1 VASAD
6 MKAVITLTADAS
18 GVSVGVS
25 KAMKSL
31 EALQQG
37 VSQIRSLAVAGILSN
52 VFRGLADGAMSELK
66 RLEDLGRSYSP
77 EGNRAANQLALAQQQ
92 SDKALGMAFG
102 PITAAIDQMKVQ
114 ALKDLTDY
122 LVANKEPIGQAMAAL
137 AGFTVGLAETTAQ
150 FLVTMG
156 QLIDWISNNTPGQI
170 AADVGTAAGQ
180 SLLGG
185 GSMALGGANMT
196 TIGLIYDVIKSK
208 LGGD

>member
-25 KAMKSL
+25 KALKNL
-31 EALQQG
+31 EALQKG

-52 VFRGLADGAMSELK
+52 VFRGLADGAMAELK

-77 EGNRAANQLALAQQQ
+77 EGNRAANQLAIAQTQ
-92 SDKALGMAFG
+92 SDKALGQAFG
-102 PITAAIDQMKVQ
+102 PISAAIDQMKVQ
-114 ALKDLTDY
+114 AIKDLTDY
-122 LVANKEPIGQAMAAL
+122 LIANKEPIGQAMAAL
-137 AGFTVGLAETTAQ
+137 AGFTVGLADVTGR

-156 QLIDWISNNTPGQI
+156 QLVDWLSNNSPAQI
-170 AADVGTAAGQ
+170 ASDAGKTVGHGITDNLFGPGGQAG
-180 SLLGG
+180 S
-185 GSMALGGANMT
+185 
-196 TIGLIYDVIKSK
+196 IGLNLIFDLLKSK

>member
-1 VASAD
+1 MASAD

-25 KAMKSL
+25 KALKSL
-31 EALQQG
+31 EALQKG

-52 VFRGLADGAMSELK
+52 VFRGLADGAMAELQ
-66 RLEDLGRSYSP
+66 RLGDLGRSYSP
-77 EGNRAANQLALAQQQ
+77 EGNRAANQLAIAQQQ
-92 SDKALGMAFG
+92 SDKALGQAFG

-122 LVANKEPIGQAMAAL
+122 LIANKEPIGQAMAAL
-137 AGFTVGLAETTAQ
+137 AGFTVGLADVTGR

-156 QLIDWISNNTPGQI
+156 ELVDWISNNTPGQI
-170 AADVGTAAGQ
+170 AADTGMVVGQGVTNNLFGPAG
-180 SLLGG
+180 SVGLNLIFDLL
-185 GSMALGGANMT
+185 
-196 TIGLIYDVIKSK
+196 KSK

>member
-1 VASAD
+1 

-37 VSQIRSLAVAGILSN
+37 VSQLRSLAVAGILAN

-77 EGNRAANQLALAQQQ
+77 EGNRAANQLAIAQTQ
-92 SDKALGMAFG
+92 SDKALGQAFG

-150 FLVTMG
+150 FLVNLG
-156 QLIDWISNNTPGQI
+156 KLVDWISNNTPGQI
-170 AADVGTAAGQ
+170 AADT
-180 SLLGG
+180 
-185 GSMALGGANMT
+185 GSAMGDSMLSMFGLSDRYMT
-196 TIGLIYDVIKSK
+196 PVNFIKDILQSK

>member
-1 VASAD
+1 

-31 EALQQG
+31 ENLQTG
-37 VSQIRSLAVAGILSN
+37 VSQLRSLAVAGMLAN

-66 RLEDLGRSYSP
+66 RLEDLGRTYSP
-77 EGNRAANQLALAQQQ
+77 EGMAAANQLAIAQQQ
-92 SDKALGMAFG
+92 SDQTLGQAFG

-114 ALKDLTDY
+114 AIKDLTDY

-137 AGFTVGLAETTAQ
+137 AGFTVGLAEMTAQ
-150 FLVTMG
+150 TLVAFG
-156 QLIDWISNNTPGQI
+156 QLVDWISNTTLEQKAKEI
-170 AADVGTAAGQ
+170 AIAGGET
-180 SLLGG
+180 LMGG
-185 GSMALGGANMT
+185 GNMALGAANIT
-196 TIGLIYDVIKSK
+196 AIGLIYDVIKSK

>member
-1 VASAD
+1 

-31 EALQQG
+31 ENLQAG
-37 VSQIRSLAVAGILSN
+37 VSQLRSLAVAGMLAN

-66 RLEDLGRSYSP
+66 RLEDLGRTYSP
-77 EGNRAANQLALAQQQ
+77 EGMAAANQLAIAQQQ
-92 SDKALGMAFG
+92 SDQTLGQAFG

-114 ALKDLTDY
+114 AIKDLTDY

-137 AGFTVGLAETTAQ
+137 AGFTVGLAEMTAQ
-150 FLVTMG
+150 TLVAFG
-156 QLIDWISNNTPGQI
+156 NLVDWISNTTLEQKAKEI
-170 AADVGTAAGQ
+170 AIAGGET
-180 SLLGG
+180 LMGG
-185 GSMALGGANMT
+185 GNMALGSANIT
-196 TIGLIYDVIKSK
+196 AIGLIYDVLKSK

>member
-1 VASAD
+1 MASAD

-37 VSQIRSLAVAGILSN
+37 VSQLRSLAVAGILSN
-52 VFRGLADGAMSELK
+52 VFRGLADGAMAELQ
-66 RLEDLGRSYSP
+66 RLGDLGRSYSP
-77 EGNRAANQLALAQQQ
+77 EGNRAANQLAIAQQQ
-92 SDKALGMAFG
+92 SDKALGQAFG

-114 ALKDLTDY
+114 AIKDLTDY

-137 AGFTVGLAETTAQ
+137 AGFTVGLADVTAR

-156 QLIDWISNNTPGQI
+156 ELVDWLSNSSPAKIIDDSGKVMGHGVTDNLFGPGGQ
-170 AADVGTAAGQ
+170 AG
-180 SLLGG
+180 S
-185 GSMALGGANMT
+185 
-196 TIGLIYDVIKSK
+196 IGLNLIFDLLKSK

>member
-31 EALQQG
+31 ENLQAG
-37 VSQIRSLAVAGILSN
+37 VSQLRSLAVAGMLAN

-66 RLEDLGRSYSP
+66 RLEDLGRTYSP
-77 EGNRAANQLALAQQQ
+77 EGMAAANQLAIAQQQ
-92 SDKALGMAFG
+92 SDQTLGQAFG

-114 ALKDLTDY
+114 AIKDLTDY

-137 AGFTVGLAETTAQ
+137 AGFTVGLAEMTAQ
-150 FLVTMG
+150 TLVAFG
-156 QLIDWISNNTPGQI
+156 QLVDWISNTTLEQKAKEI
-170 AADVGTAAGQ
+170 AIAGGET
-180 SLLGG
+180 LMGG
-185 GSMALGGANMT
+185 GNMALGSANIT
-196 TIGLIYDVIKSK
+196 AIGLIYDVIKSK

>member
-1 VASAD
+1 

-25 KAMKSL
+25 KALKSL
-31 EALQQG
+31 EALQKG

-52 VFRGLADGAMSELK
+52 VFRGLADGAMAELQ
-66 RLEDLGRSYSP
+66 RLGDLGRSYSP
-77 EGNRAANQLALAQQQ
+77 EGNRAANQLAIAQQQ
-92 SDKALGMAFG
+92 SDKALGQAFG

-122 LVANKEPIGQAMAAL
+122 LIANKEPIGQAMAAL
-137 AGFTVGLAETTAQ
+137 AGFTVGLADVTGR

-156 QLIDWISNNTPGQI
+156 ELVDWISNNTPGQI
-170 AADVGTAAGQ
+170 AADTGMVVGQGVTNNLFGPAG
-180 SLLGG
+180 SVGLNLIFDLL
-185 GSMALGGANMT
+185 
-196 TIGLIYDVIKSK
+196 KSK

>member
-1 VASAD
+1 MASAD

-31 EALQQG
+31 ENLQAG
-37 VSQIRSLAVAGILSN
+37 VSQLRSLAVAGILAN

-66 RLEDLGRSYSP
+66 RLEDLGRTYSA
-77 EGNRAANQLALAQQQ
+77 EGMGAANQLAIAQQQ
-92 SDKALGMAFG
+92 SDQTLGEAFG

-114 ALKDLTDY
+114 AIKDLTDY

-137 AGFTVGLAETTAQ
+137 AGFTVGLAETTAE
-150 FLVTMG
+150 FLVALG
-156 QLIDWISNNTPGQI
+156 KLVDWVSNSTPGEI
-170 AADVGTAAGQ
+170 AADVGTAAGE
-180 SLLGG
+180 SFLGG
-185 GSMALGGANMT
+185 GNMALGSANIT
-196 TIGLIYDVIKSK
+196 AIGLIYDVIKSK

>member
-1 VASAD
+1 MANAD

-37 VSQIRSLAVAGILSN
+37 VSQLRSLAVAGILAN

-77 EGNRAANQLALAQQQ
+77 EGNRAANQLAIAQQQ
-92 SDKALGMAFG
+92 SDKALGQAFG

>member
-1 VASAD
+1 MASAD

-31 EALQQG
+31 ENLQAG
-37 VSQIRSLAVAGILSN
+37 VSQLRSLAVAGMLAN

-66 RLEDLGRSYSP
+66 RLEDLGRTYSP
-77 EGNRAANQLALAQQQ
+77 EGMAAANQLAIAQQQ
-92 SDKALGMAFG
+92 SDQTLGQAFG

-114 ALKDLTDY
+114 AIKDLTDY

-137 AGFTVGLAETTAQ
+137 AGFTVGLAEMTAQ
-150 FLVTMG
+150 TLVAFG
-156 QLIDWISNNTPGQI
+156 QLVDWISNTTLEQKAKEI
-170 AADVGTAAGQ
+170 AIAGGET
-180 SLLGG
+180 LMGG
-185 GSMALGGANMT
+185 GNMALGSANIT
-196 TIGLIYDVIKSK
+196 AIGLIYDVIKSK

>member
-1 VASAD
+1 

-31 EALQQG
+31 ENLQAG
-37 VSQIRSLAVAGILSN
+37 VSQLRSLAVAGMLAN

-66 RLEDLGRSYSP
+66 RLEDLGRTYSP
-77 EGNRAANQLALAQQQ
+77 EGMAAANQLAIAQQQ
-92 SDKALGMAFG
+92 SDQTLGQAFG

-114 ALKDLTDY
+114 AIKDLTDY

-137 AGFTVGLAETTAQ
+137 AGFTVGLAEMTAQ
-150 FLVTMG
+150 TLVAFG
-156 QLIDWISNNTPGQI
+156 QLVDWISNTTLEQKAKEI
-170 AADVGTAAGQ
+170 AIAGGET
-180 SLLGG
+180 LMGG
-185 GSMALGGANMT
+185 GNMALGSANIT
-196 TIGLIYDVIKSK
+196 AIGLIYDVIKSK

>member
-6 MKAVITLTADAS
+6 MKAVITLTTDAS

-31 EALQQG
+31 ENLQAG
-37 VSQIRSLAVAGILSN
+37 VSQLRSLAVAGMLAN

-66 RLEDLGRSYSP
+66 RLEDLGRTYSP
-77 EGNRAANQLALAQQQ
+77 EGMAAANQLAIAQQQ
-92 SDKALGMAFG
+92 SDQTLGQAFG

-114 ALKDLTDY
+114 AIKDLTDY

-137 AGFTVGLAETTAQ
+137 AGFTVGLAKMTAQ
-150 FLVTMG
+150 TLVAFG
-156 QLIDWISNNTPGQI
+156 QLVDWISNTTLEQKAKEI
-170 AADVGTAAGQ
+170 AIAGGET
-180 SLLGG
+180 LMGG
-185 GSMALGGANMT
+185 GNMALGSANIT
-196 TIGLIYDVIKSK
+196 AIGLIYDVIKSK

>member
-1 VASAD
+1 MASAD

-92 SDKALGMAFG
+92 SDKALGLAFG

>member
-31 EALQQG
+31 ENLQAG
-37 VSQIRSLAVAGILSN
+37 VSQLRSLAVAGMLAN

-66 RLEDLGRSYSP
+66 RLEDLGRTYSP
-77 EGNRAANQLALAQQQ
+77 EGMAAANQLAIAQQQ
-92 SDKALGMAFG
+92 SDQTLGQAFG

-114 ALKDLTDY
+114 AIKDLTDY

-137 AGFTVGLAETTAQ
+137 AGFTVGLAEMTAQ
-150 FLVTMG
+150 TLVAFG
-156 QLIDWISNNTPGQI
+156 NLVDWISNTTLEQKAKEI
-170 AADVGTAAGQ
+170 AIAGGET
-180 SLLGG
+180 LMGG
-185 GSMALGGANMT
+185 GNMALGSANIT
-196 TIGLIYDVIKSK
+196 AIGLIYDVLKSK

>member
-1 VASAD
+1 MASAD

-31 EALQQG
+31 ENLQAG
-37 VSQIRSLAVAGILSN
+37 VSQLRSLAVAGILAN

-66 RLEDLGRSYSP
+66 RLEDLGRTYSA
-77 EGNRAANQLALAQQQ
+77 EGMGAANQLAIAQQQ
-92 SDKALGMAFG
+92 SDQTLGQAFG

-114 ALKDLTDY
+114 AIKDLTDY

-137 AGFTVGLAETTAQ
+137 AGFTVGLADATAEV
-150 FLVTMG
+150 LVAFGKFADWVSNSTPEQMAFDAA
-156 QLIDWISNNTPGQI
+156 QLGVGGLNN
-170 AADVGTAAGQ
+170 AMV
-180 SLLGG
+180 GG
-185 GSMALGGANMT
+185 GWQGIDVQINL
-196 TIGLIYDVIKSK
+196 LYDVIKSK

>member
-1 VASAD
+1 MANAD

-31 EALQQG
+31 EALQKG

-52 VFRGLADGAMSELK
+52 VFRGLADGAMAELK

-77 EGNRAANQLALAQQQ
+77 EGNRAANQLAIAQQQ
-92 SDKALGMAFG
+92 SDKALGQAFG

-150 FLVTMG
+150 FLVNLG
-156 QLIDWISNNTPGQI
+156 KLIDWISNNTPGQI
-170 AADVGTAAGQ
+170 AADT
-180 SLLGG
+180 
-185 GSMALGGANMT
+185 GSAMGDSALSMFGLSDRYMT
-196 TIGLIYDVIKSK
+196 PVNFIKDILQSK

>member
-1 VASAD
+1 MASAD

-31 EALQQG
+31 ENLQAG
-37 VSQIRSLAVAGILSN
+37 VSQLRSLAVAGILAN

-66 RLEDLGRSYSP
+66 RLEDLGRTYSP
-77 EGNRAANQLALAQQQ
+77 EGMAAANQLAIAQQQ
-92 SDKALGMAFG
+92 SDQTLGQAFG

-114 ALKDLTDY
+114 AIKDLTDY

-137 AGFTVGLAETTAQ
+137 AGFTVGLAEMTAQ
-150 FLVTMG
+150 TLVAFG
-156 QLIDWISNNTPGQI
+156 NLVDWISNTTLEQKAKEI
-170 AADVGTAAGQ
+170 AIAGGET
-180 SLLGG
+180 LMGG
-185 GSMALGGANMT
+185 GNMALGSANIT
-196 TIGLIYDVIKSK
+196 AIGLIYDVLKSK